1 MCSCNLTY
9 IVAILVV
16 LGTISL
22 LFVDTNPTSDPLLFN
37 LMGER
42 LTHH

>member
-1 MCSCNLTY
+1 M
-9 IVAILVV
+9 
-16 LGTISL
+16 GTTSSL
-22 LFVDTNPTSDPLLFN
+22 CKCESTNPTSDPLLFN